1 LSNCQLTVTDHIRGN
16 TMKQANA
23 NDKSIEGVLDQQET
37 LLIVDDEA
45 AIRRVLCKKLSR
57 EGYQCEEADTAEQA
71 LNRLATSPIV
81 LVILD
86 IKMPGKSGI
95 ELLPEIKSG
104 YPDTAVIMATA
115 ITDINVA
122 IQCLK
127 QGADDYLCK
136 PFNLE
141 EVSLAVQRALEKRRL
156 KLEIREYQ
164 QFLEEKVEEQT
175 GEIRKIFLG
184 AIEALV
190 SALEAKDKYTGGH
203 SRRVTEIALAL
214 GNELGLSAQDVEDLR
229 WGSLLHDVGKIA
241 VDQLVQN
248 KPGKLTREEYEHI
261 MTHAHIGADIVR
273 PVVNGKIVEM
283 IEHHHDRYD
292 GNGLH
297 QVIAG
302 NDIPLEARIL
312 AVADAFDAMTSDR
325 PYRPAMSITEAIDEI
340 KRCAGTQFDP
350 AVVTAFLKTSATEVM
365 ATQSGRSQSGVP
377 DSHQ

>member
-1 LSNCQLTVTDHIRGN
+1 MPS
-16 TMKQANA
+16 
-23 NDKSIEGVLDQQET
+23 QQET

-45 AIRRVLCKKLSR
+45 AIRSLLRQKLSR
-57 EGYQCEEADTAEQA
+57 EGYRCEEADSAEQA
-71 LNRLATSPIV
+71 LNTLKNSPIA

-104 YPDTAVIMATA
+104 YHNTAVIMATA
-115 ITDINVA
+115 VTDVNVA

-164 QFLEEKVEEQT
+164 QFLEEKIEEQT

-214 GNELGLSAQDVEDLR
+214 GNELGLSARDMEELR
-229 WGSLLHDVGKIA
+229 WGSLLHDIGKIA
-241 VDQLVQN
+241 VDQLIQN
-248 KPGKLTREEYEHI
+248 KPGKLTPEEYEHI
-261 MTHAHIGADIVR
+261 MTHAHIGAEIVR
-273 PVVNGKIVEM
+273 PIVNGKIIEM
-283 IEHHHDRYD
+283 IEHHHDHYD
-292 GNGLH
+292 GSGLH

-302 NDIPLEARIL
+302 NDIPLGARIL
-312 AVADAFDAMTSDR
+312 AVADAFDAMISDR
-325 PYRPAMSITEAIDEI
+325 PYRSAMSITEIVAEI

-350 AVVTAFLKTSATEVM
+350 VVVNAFLNTVGLT
-365 ATQSGRSQSGVP
+365 TP
-377 DSHQ
+377 

>member
-1 LSNCQLTVTDHIRGN
+1 V
-16 TMKQANA
+16 KQANA
-23 NDKSIEGVLDQQET
+23 NEKSIEGMLDKQET
-37 LLIVDDEA
+37 LLVVDDEA
-45 AIRRVLCKKLSR
+45 AIRRVLCQKLSR
-57 EGYQCEEADTAEQA
+57 EGYQCEEADAAEQV
-71 LNRLATSPIV
+71 LNTLATSPIA

-95 ELLPEIKSG
+95 ELLPEIKSD

-175 GEIRKIFLG
+175 GAIRKIFLG

-190 SALEAKDKYTGGH
+190 SALEAKDRYTGGH

-214 GNELGLSAQDVEDLR
+214 GNELGLSVKDMEDLR

-241 VDQLVQN
+241 VDQLIQN
-248 KPGKLTREEYEHI
+248 KPGRLTPEEYEHI
-261 MTHAHIGADIVR
+261 MIHAHVGADIVR
-273 PVVNGKIVEM
+273 PLVNGKIAEM
-283 IEHHHDRYD
+283 IEHHHDHYN
-292 GNGLH
+292 GSGLH
-297 QVIAG
+297 QVIVG
-302 NDIPLEARIL
+302 NDIPLGARIL
-312 AVADAFDAMTSDR
+312 AVADAFDAMISDR
-325 PYRPAMSITEAIDEI
+325 PYRPAMSITEAIAEI

-350 AVVTAFLKTSATEVM
+350 DVVEAFLKTAET
-365 ATQSGRSQSGVP
+365 AKT
-377 DSHQ
+377 

>member
-1 LSNCQLTVTDHIRGN
+1 
-16 TMKQANA
+16 MKQANA
-23 NDKSIEGVLDQQET
+23 NGKSILMRET

-45 AIRRVLCKKLSR
+45 AIRKLLHLKLSR
-57 EGYQCEEADTAEQA
+57 EGYQCEEADNAEQT
-71 LNRLATSPIV
+71 LNMLETSPIA

-115 ITDINVA
+115 INDINVA

-127 QGADDYLCK
+127 QGADDYICK

-141 EVSLAVQRALEKRRL
+141 EVSLAIQRALEKRRL
-156 KLEIREYQ
+156 QIELREYQ
-164 QFLEEKVEEQT
+164 QYLEEKVEEQM
-175 GEIRKIFLG
+175 IKMRKLFLG

-190 SALEAKDKYTGGH
+190 SALEAKDRYTGGH

-214 GNELGLSAQDVEDLR
+214 GNELGLSIQDMEELR
-229 WGSLLHDVGKIA
+229 WGSLLHDIGKIA
-241 VDQLVQN
+241 IDQAIQN
-248 KPGKLTREEYEHI
+248 KPGRLTREEYEHI
-261 MTHAHIGADIVR
+261 MTHAHVGAEIVR

-283 IEHHHDRYD
+283 IEHHHDHYD
-292 GNGLH
+292 GSGLH

-302 NDIPLEARIL
+302 SDIPLGARIL
-312 AVADAFDAMTSDR
+312 AIADAFDAMISDR
-325 PYRPAMSITEAIDEI
+325 PYRSAMSITDIVNEI

-350 AVVTAFLKTSATEVM
+350 IVVAAFLNTVGIT
-365 ATQSGRSQSGVP
+365 TT
-377 DSHQ
+377 

>member
-1 LSNCQLTVTDHIRGN
+1 
-16 TMKQANA
+16 MKQANA
-23 NDKSIEGVLDQQET
+23 NKKSISMAKGDEKTPSQRET

-45 AIRRVLCKKLSR
+45 AIRKLLRQKLSR
-57 EGYQCEEADTAEQA
+57 EGYRCKEANNAEQT
-71 LNRLATSPIV
+71 LNTLETSPTA

-115 ITDINVA
+115 VNDINVA

-141 EVSLAVQRALEKRRL
+141 EISLAVQRALEKRRL
-156 KLEIREYQ
+156 QLELREYQ
-164 QFLEEKVEEQT
+164 QYLEEKVEEQMI
-175 GEIRKIFLG
+175 EMRKLFLG

-190 SALEAKDKYTGGH
+190 SALEAKDRYTGGH

-214 GNELGLSAQDVEDLR
+214 GNELGLSLQDMEDLR
-229 WGSLLHDVGKIA
+229 WGSLLHDIGKIA
-241 VDQLVQN
+241 IDQAIQN

-261 MTHAHIGADIVR
+261 MTHAHVGADIVR
-273 PVVNGKIVEM
+273 PIVNEKIVEM
-283 IEHHHDRYD
+283 IEHHHDHYD

-297 QVIAG
+297 QVIVG
-302 NDIPLEARIL
+302 NDIPLGARIL
-312 AVADAFDAMTSDR
+312 AVADAFDAMISDR
-325 PYRPAMSITEAIDEI
+325 PYRSALSVAEATDEI
-340 KRCAGTQFDP
+340 KRCTDTQFDP
-350 AVVTAFLKTSATEVM
+350 DVVTAFLKAVGTVTK
-365 ATQSGRSQSGVP
+365 
-377 DSHQ
+377 

>member
-1 LSNCQLTVTDHIRGN
+1 
-16 TMKQANA
+16 M
-23 NDKSIEGVLDQQET
+23 LDQRET

-45 AIRRVLCKKLSR
+45 AIRRLLRQKLSR
-57 EGYQCEEADTAEQA
+57 EGYRCEEANDAEQT
-71 LNRLATSPIV
+71 LNTLETSPIA

-95 ELLPEIKSG
+95 ELLPEIKTG

-115 ITDINVA
+115 VTDINVA

-127 QGADDYLCK
+127 QGADDYIGK

-141 EVSLAVQRALEKRRL
+141 EVSLAVQRALEKRHL
-156 KLEIREYQ
+156 QLELREYQ
-164 QFLEEKVEEQT
+164 QYLEEKVEEQM
-175 GEIRKIFLG
+175 IKLRKLFLG

-214 GNELGLSAQDVEDLR
+214 GNELGLPLGDMEDLR

-241 VDQLVQN
+241 IDQAIQN
-248 KPGKLTREEYEHI
+248 KPGRLTREEYEHI
-261 MTHAHIGADIVR
+261 MTHAHVGADIVR
-273 PVVNGKIVEM
+273 PIVNGKIVEM
-283 IEHHHDRYD
+283 IEHHHDHYD

-302 NDIPLEARIL
+302 SDIPLGARIL
-312 AVADAFDAMTSDR
+312 AIADAFDAMISDR
-325 PYRPAMSITEAIDEI
+325 PYRSAMSITDIVNEI

-350 AVVTAFLKTSATEVM
+350 IVVAAFLNTVGLTKT
-365 ATQSGRSQSGVP
+365 
-377 DSHQ
+377 